1 MKVRRSIV
9 AAGAAVVLGGT
20 GAALLPAVASASS
33 ATHTLAF
40 TAVQVKSVSFTKTTG
55 ANQET
60 DVKAGKTVGFDMIYF
75 AATSATSAAVNI
87 TVDISGGFLYGT
99 ATVSNKTGA
108 VTNGKVTGGTGAFK
122 GATGTIK
129 AKALNKA
136 GTKHAVTITYST

>member
-136 GTKHAVTITYST
+136 GTRHAVTITYST